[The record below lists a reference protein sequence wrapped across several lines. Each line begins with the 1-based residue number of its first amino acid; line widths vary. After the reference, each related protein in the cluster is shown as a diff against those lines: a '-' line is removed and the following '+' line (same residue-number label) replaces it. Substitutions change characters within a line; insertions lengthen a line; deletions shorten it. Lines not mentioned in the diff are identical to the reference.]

1 MSTIDWIVLCTF
13 TGFIVFYGAWKSRKT
28 KSVDEYLRTGRSS
41 SWWVVALSIMA
52 TQASAITFLS
62 TPGQAYVDG
71 MRFVQFYLGLPI
83 AMIILSVTAVPIY
96 SKLNVYTAYEYLEK
110 RFDLKNR
117 VLGSVLFLSQRGLAA
132 GFTIYAPALVL
143 SVILGW
149 ELNITIFL
157 IGLMVIV
164 YTTIGGSNAVNKT
177 HVLQISVIT
186 IGMFAAF
193 FMIYILLPKD
203 ISPIDAAYVAGK
215 LGKLNAID
223 FSFNLNDRYT
233 FWSGIIGGTFLML
246 SYFGTDQSQVQ
257 RYLAAKN
264 ITQSRMGLLVN
275 GLVKIPMQF
284 IILFIGAMVFVF
296 FQFVTPPL
304 FFNPV
309 ETEKVKSS
317 SYSSE
322 YSQLENEFESLQ
334 KQKREELRKML
345 EIRSGSHSRI
355 SDNAIEAPENVISN
369 ESSSDKSLQ
378 FKGDQISPSGR
389 NDNHNYLQT
398 SKVQSSTG
406 FGQSSIM
413 DVNKELDKISVR
425 EQELRSSAIEII
437 KKNNPEADT
446 NDTNYIFISFVV
458 NYLPVGLIGLLLAA
472 IIAAS
477 MSSTSAEL
485 NSLASTSMID
495 IYKRMINKNAKD
507 EHYLRFSKFATIGWG
522 IYAIAFA
529 LLASELGSLIEAV
542 NILGSLVYGTI
553 LGIFLV
559 AFYTKKISGN
569 SVFVSAIIAEGVVL
583 YSYLFTS
590 IPFLWYNV
598 IGCLVV
604 IILSFAINPLL
615 GINSEVEN

>member
-1 MSTIDWIVLCTF
+1 MCGF
-13 TGFIVFYGAWKSRKT
+13 TGFIVFYGAWKTRRT
-28 KSVDEYLRTGRSS
+28 KDVDDYLRTGRSS
-41 SWWVVALSIMA
+41 SWWVIALSIMA

-83 AMIILSVTAVPIY
+83 AMIILSITAVPLY

-149 ELNITIFL
+149 ELNITIII
-157 IGLMVIV
+157 IGLMVIL
-164 YTTIGGSNAVNKT
+164 YTTVGGTNAVNKT
-177 HVLQISVIT
+177 HIFQMVIIT

-203 ISPIDAAYVAGK
+203 ISVIDAAYIAGK
-215 LGKLNAID
+215 MGKLNAID

-246 SYFGTDQSQVQ
+246 SYFGTDQSQVA

-264 ITQSRMGLLVN
+264 ITQSRIGLLVN
-275 GLVKIPMQF
+275 GLVKVPMQF
-284 IILFIGAMVFVF
+284 IILFIGATVFVF

-309 ETEKVKSS
+309 ETEKVKSG
-317 SYSSE
+317 SYSDE
-322 YSQLENEFESLQ
+322 YKNLEKEFDNLQQL
-334 KQKREELRKML
+334 KRYKLREML
-345 EIRSGSHSRI
+345 
-355 SDNAIEAPENVISN
+355 D
-369 ESSSDKSLQ
+369 ESSRPSNSGLNEIT
-378 FKGDQISPSGR
+378 FKEQQI
-389 NDNHNYLQT
+389 
-398 SKVQSSTG
+398 
-406 FGQSSIM
+406 
-413 DVNKELDKISVR
+413 KEKAKTL
-425 EQELRSSAIEII
+425 I
-437 KKNNPEADT
+437 KKNNPDADT
-446 NDTNYIFISFVV
+446 NDTNYIFITYIV
-458 NYLPVGLIGLLLAA
+458 NYLPIGLIGLLLAA

-485 NSLASTSMID
+485 NSLASTSMVD
-495 IYKRMINKNAKD
+495 IYKRLINKNASD
-507 EHYLRFSKFATIGWG
+507 NHYLKFSKYATIGWG
-522 IYAIAFA
+522 IYAIIFA

-569 SVFVSAIIAEGVVL
+569 SVFTSAIIAEGVVL
-583 YSYLFTS
+583 YCFLFTS

-598 IGCLVV
+598 IGCLIVL
-604 IILSFAINPLL
+604 ILSIGINQFPIHKLKAIN
-615 GINSEVEN
+615 

>member
-1 MSTIDWIVLCTF
+1 MCGF
-13 TGFIVFYGAWKSRKT
+13 TGFIVFYGAWKTRKT
-28 KSVDEYLRTGRSS
+28 KDVDDYLRTGKSS

-83 AMIILSVTAVPIY
+83 AMIILSITAVPIY

-132 GFTIYAPALVL
+132 GFTIYAPALIL

-149 ELNITIFL
+149 ELNITIIL
-157 IGLMVIV
+157 IGILVII
-164 YTTIGGSNAVNKT
+164 YTSIGGTNAVNKT
-177 HVLQISVIT
+177 HILQISIIT
-186 IGMFAAF
+186 VGMFAAF

-203 ISPIDAAYVAGK
+203 ISVIDAAYIAGK
-215 LGKLNAID
+215 MGKLNAID

-246 SYFGTDQSQVQ
+246 SYFGTDQSQVA

-309 ETEKVKSS
+309 ETEKVKSG
-317 SYSSE
+317 SYSKE
-322 YSQLENEFESLQ
+322 YSQLENEFEILQ
-334 KQKREELRKML
+334 NHKREKLREML
-345 EIRSGSHSRI
+345 AQSSRSSL
-355 SDNAIEAPENVISN
+355 
-369 ESSSDKSLQ
+369 SSSDAEK
-378 FKGDQISPSGR
+378 
-389 NDNHNYLQT
+389 NDLN
-398 SKVQSSTG
+398 
-406 FGQSSIM
+406 
-413 DVNKELDKISVR
+413 KISMR
-425 EQELRSSAIEII
+425 EQELKAGAKEII
-437 KKNNPEADT
+437 KKNNPNTDT
-446 NDTNYIFISFVV
+446 NDTNYIFITYIV
-458 NYLPVGLIGLLLAA
+458 NYLPIGLIGLLLAA

-485 NSLASTSMID
+485 NSLASTSLID
-495 IYKRMINKNAKD
+495 IYKRLINENGSDA
-507 EHYLRFSKFATIGWG
+507 HYLKFSKYATVGWG
-522 IYAIAFA
+522 IYAIIFA

-569 SVFVSAIIAEGVVL
+569 SVFISAIIAEAVVL
-583 YSYLFTS
+583 YCFIFTS

-598 IGCLVV
+598 IGCLIVL
-604 IILSFAINPLL
+604 ILST
-615 GINSEVEN
+615 GINQIPDHKLIAAN

>member
-1 MSTIDWIVLCTF
+1 MSTIDWIVLCGF
-13 TGFIVFYGAWKSRKT
+13 TGFIVFYGAWKTRNT
-28 KSVDEYLRTGRSS
+28 KNVDEYLRTGKSS

-83 AMIILSVTAVPIY
+83 AMIILSITAVPIY
-96 SKLNVYTAYEYLEK
+96 SKLNVYTAYEYLEI

-117 VLGSVLFLSQRGLAA
+117 VLGSILFLTQRGLAA
-132 GFTIYAPALVL
+132 GLTIYAPALIL

-149 ELNITIFL
+149 SLNLTIIITGAL
-157 IGLMVIV
+157 VVI
-164 YTTIGGSNAVNKT
+164 YTAIGGTNAVNKT
-177 HVLQISVIT
+177 HILQMVIIT
-186 IGMFAAF
+186 VGMFASF

-203 ISPIDAAYVAGK
+203 ISVIDAAYIAGK
-215 LGKLNAID
+215 MGKLNAID
-223 FSFNLNDRYT
+223 FSFNLSDRYT

-246 SYFGTDQSQVQ
+246 SYFGTDQSQVA
-257 RYLAAKN
+257 RYLAAKD

-309 ETEKVKSS
+309 ETEKVKSG
-317 SYSSE
+317 SYSE
-322 YSQLENEFESLQ
+322 DYQNLEKEFEDLQ
-334 KQKREELRKML
+334 QLKRIKLREYL
-345 EIRSGSHSRI
+345 SSSSGSSETEI
-355 SDNAIEAPENVISN
+355 NIEQTGNVISI
-369 ESSSDKSLQ
+369 ESSREKSLQ
-378 FKGDQISPSGR
+378 YTANQISPFAR
-389 NDNHNYLQT
+389 NDNNKYFKKSSMKT
-398 SKVQSSTG
+398 SSSSG
-406 FGQSSIM
+406 SIL
-413 DVNKELDKISVR
+413 DLELAEINIK
-425 EQELRSSAIEII
+425 EQEIRASAKEII
-437 KKNNPEADT
+437 KKNNTEADT
-446 NDTNYIFISFVV
+446 NDTNYIFITYIVK
-458 NYLPVGLIGLLLAA
+458 YLPIGLIGLLLAA
-472 IIAAS
+472 ILAAS

-485 NSLASTSMID
+485 NSLASTSLID
-495 IYKRMINKNAKD
+495 IYKRMINKNADDK
-507 EHYLRFSKFATIGWG
+507 HYLNFSKLATIGWG

-542 NILGSLVYGTI
+542 NILGSLFYGTI

-569 SVFVSAIIAEGVVL
+569 SVFISAIIAEAVVIC
-583 YSYLFTS
+583 SFFFTS

-598 IGCLVV
+598 IGCVIVV
-604 IILSFAINPLL
+604 VLSFIFNPLL
-615 GINSEVEN
+615 PLKEKR

>member
-1 MSTIDWIVLCTF
+1 MCGF
-13 TGFIVFYGAWKSRKT
+13 TGFIVFYGTWKTRKT
-28 KSVDEYLRTGRSS
+28 KDVDDYLRTGRSS

-83 AMIILSVTAVPIY
+83 AMIVLSITAVPIY

-132 GFTIYAPALVL
+132 GFTIYAPALIL

-149 ELNITIFL
+149 ELNITIII
-157 IGLMVIV
+157 IGLMVIL
-164 YTTIGGSNAVNKT
+164 YTTVGGTNAVNKT
-177 HVLQISVIT
+177 HILQISIIT
-186 IGMFAAF
+186 VGMFAAF

-203 ISPIDAAYVAGK
+203 ISVIDAAYIAGK
-215 LGKLNAID
+215 MGKLNAID

-246 SYFGTDQSQVQ
+246 SYFGTDQSQVA
-257 RYLAAKN
+257 RYLAARN

-309 ETEKVKSS
+309 ETEKVKSG
-317 SYSSE
+317 SYSEE
-322 YSQLENEFESLQ
+322 YENLEKEFDNLQ
-334 KQKREELRKML
+334 HLKREKLRAMLNESSKSSLSTNENIKNEL
-345 EIRSGSHSRI
+345 SG
-355 SDNAIEAPENVISN
+355 DVISN
-369 ESSSDKSLQ
+369 ESASEKSLQ
-378 FKGDQISPSGR
+378 DSKNQISPSSR
-389 NDNHNYLQT
+389 NDNKNYPELT
-398 SKVQSSTG
+398 IHTISESIQSSN
-406 FGQSSIM
+406 S
-413 DVNKELDKISVR
+413 DVKNELNIIVIKEKELRNAAKD
-425 EQELRSSAIEII
+425 II
-437 KKNNPEADT
+437 KKNNPNADT
-446 NDTNYIFISFVV
+446 NDTNYIFITYIV
-458 NYLPVGLIGLLLAA
+458 NYLPIGLIGLLLAA

-485 NSLASTSMID
+485 NSLASTSLID
-495 IYKRMINKNAKD
+495 IYKRLINKNGSD
-507 EHYLRFSKFATIGWG
+507 NHYLKFSKYATVGWG
-522 IYAIAFA
+522 IYAIIFA

-569 SVFVSAIIAEGVVL
+569 SVFISAIIAEAVVL
-583 YSYLFTS
+583 YCFLFTS

-598 IGCLVV
+598 IGCLMVV
-604 IILSFAINPLL
+604 SFSLILNILLPKGEPVNIN
-615 GINSEVEN
+615 